1 MDCPGYPLNLYVSSL
16 AFYEN
21 RSGIPNAAVLVMELV
36 CRVSPGDV
44 AEPMAKSGHYT
55 CTSNKPESDQIQHLQ
70 AERIATSFASSYA
83 QVNATSATS
92 IGCLLRVNTIE
103 GLNAPM
109 WLN

>member
-1 MDCPGYPLNLYVSSL
+1 MDCPGYPLLRHLYVSSL

-21 RSGIPNAAVLVMELV
+21 SSGIPNAAVLGMDLV

-83 QVNATSATS
+83 QVHATS
-92 IGCLLRVNTIE
+92 IGCFLRVNAID